1 LRPQCPPME
10 GMPPPLPFFATAA
23 KGTEGALR
31 DELRELRIPG
41 VRADRG
47 GVHFAGDWPDAWRV
61 CLHSR
66 IALRVLAQ
74 VSRFPA
80 PDEKALYGGVRSVD
94 WRPFLTP
101 DRTLAVSAV
110 CRDSRLTHT
119 GFLAQKVKDAVVD
132 QMRGRLGA
140 RPDVDRKD
148 PDVALFLHL
157 RQDQATLYL
166 DLAGESLHRRGW
178 RTDGGEA
185 PLKETLAAAILRL
198 SGWDRQCPLVDPLC
212 GSGTLPIEAD
222 LWARNVAPGLPRARF
237 GFERWACHGEAGR
250 AGMAALREQARQAI
264 RPSGPP
270 VRGSDRD
277 PGAIERA
284 RTHARQAGARVDF
297 QVAPLADLRPLSPP
311 GFVVANPPYGARL
324 EADPSLRE
332 ELEALAERLP
342 GHTVVLLLESG
353 DKHLRRR
360 PDRWWALFNGDIP
373 CRLVLY
379 RPGAP

>member
-1 LRPQCPPME
+1 MPPME

-31 DELRELRIPG
+31 DELREMGLPD

-47 GVHFAGDWPDAWRV
+47 GVHFGGDWTDGWRA

-66 IALRVLAQ
+66 VALRVLAQ

-80 PDEKALYGGVRSVD
+80 PDERALYGGVRSVD

-110 CRDSRLTHT
+110 CRDSHLTHT
-119 GFLAQKVKDAVVD
+119 GFLAQKTKDAVVD

-148 PDVALFLHL
+148 PDVSLFLHL
-157 RQDQATLYL
+157 RQDVATLYL

-198 SGWDRQCPLVDPLC
+198 SGWDRQSPLQDPLC
-212 GSGTLPIEAD
+212 GSGTIPIEAD
-222 LWARNVAPGLPRARF
+222 LWARNVAPGLFRPRF
-237 GFERWACHGEAGR
+237 GFERWACHGESAR
-250 AGMAALREQARQAI
+250 ALMAVLRDQARQAI
-264 RPSGPP
+264 RPTGPM
-270 VRGSDRD
+270 VQGTDRD
-277 PGAIERA
+277 PAAIERA
-284 RTHARQAGARVDF
+284 RTHARQAESRATF
-297 QVAPLADLRPLSPP
+297 QVAELADLRPLSPP

-324 EADPSLRE
+324 QGDASLQEDLDR
-332 ELEALAERLP
+332 LGDRLP
-342 GHTVVLLLESG
+342 GHTIVLLLGSQ
-353 DKHLRRR
+353 DLRLRRR
-360 PDRWWALFNGDIP
+360 PDRWLALFNGDIA
-373 CRLVLY
+373 CRLVIY